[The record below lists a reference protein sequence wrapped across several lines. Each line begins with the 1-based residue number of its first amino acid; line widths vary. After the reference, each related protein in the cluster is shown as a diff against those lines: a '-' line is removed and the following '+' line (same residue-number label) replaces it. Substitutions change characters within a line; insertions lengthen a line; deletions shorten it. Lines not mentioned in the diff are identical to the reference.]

1 MMRKYRKT
9 ENQGWKILL
18 VEDGSVDIDELN
30 QFIDENNLKIKV
42 LVYRQSAIPPKYLTN
57 Y

>member
-1 MMRKYRKT
+1 MKKDRKT
-9 ENQGWKILL
+9 KNQDWEILL

-30 QFIDENNLKIKV
+30 QFIDEHNLKFKV
-42 LVYRQSAIPPKYLTN
+42 VVYRAGSLPPKYLTN

>member
-9 ENQGWKILL
+9 KKQGWKILL
-18 VEDGSVDIDELN
+18 VEDGSVDIDEIN

-42 LVYRQSAIPPKYLTN
+42 VVYRQGAIPPKYLTN

>member
-1 MMRKYRKT
+1 MKKDRKT
-9 ENQGWKILL
+9 KNQGWKILL

-30 QFIDENNLKIKV
+30 QFIDEHNLKIKV
-42 LVYRQSAIPPKYLTN
+42 VVYRQGSLPPKYLTN